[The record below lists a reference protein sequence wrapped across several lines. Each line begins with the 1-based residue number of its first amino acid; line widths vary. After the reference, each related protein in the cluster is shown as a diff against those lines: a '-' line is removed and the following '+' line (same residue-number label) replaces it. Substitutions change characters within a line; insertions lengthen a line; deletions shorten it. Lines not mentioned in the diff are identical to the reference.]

1 MLLDIIGMDYQKLS
15 DDTFELDMKIRF
27 AAICDR
33 SGQIICGGMRGG
45 TKSLLSPD
53 QTKTSVLQ
61 AWNRWKLRDTMEN
74 SIGKG
79 KYAMAEYE
87 KVRRFT
93 IPVDTEHLL
102 LVSTEVN
109 ADLNMIYDILKLI
122 HG

>member
-1 MLLDIIGMDYQKLS
+1 
-15 DDTFELDMKIRF
+15 
-27 AAICDR
+27 
-33 SGQIICGGMRGG
+33 
-45 TKSLLSPD
+45 
-53 QTKTSVLQ
+53 
-61 AWNRWKLRDTMEN
+61 MEN

>member
-1 MLLDIIGMDYQKLS
+1 MLLYMIVMDYQKLS
-15 DDTFELDMKIRF
+15 NDTFDIDRKIRF

-33 SGQIICGGMRGG
+33 SGEIKYGGMRGG
-45 TKSLLSPD
+45 TNSLLSPD

-61 AWNRWKLRDTMEN
+61 AWNRWKLRDTME
-74 SIGKG
+74 STIGKG

-93 IPVDTEHLL
+93 IPVDSEHLL
-102 LVSTEVN
+102 LVSTEVD
-109 ADLNMIYDILKLI
+109 ADLNMVYDILKLI